1 MLTDTTIKNAKAP
14 ERPYKLADGRGL
26 SLLVKPSGARLWR
39 FRYRHG
45 GVEKMLSFGAY
56 PDVTLARAR
65 AKREDAR
72 RLVADGVDPSEV
84 RRAARGAVANT
95 LEALARE
102 WMAQREGSLAPA
114 TRKKTR
120 WILEDLVFPA
130 IGRRPIA
137 DIKPTDLLRVLR
149 RIESAGHHETAHR
162 VKQKVGQVYRFA
174 VATGRADHDITAS
187 LKDALAPVVATHRAA
202 ITDPAKVGELLRALD
217 GYQGQPETEAALTL
231 APLVFLRPGELR
243 GAEWAEIDLAEAEW
257 RIPAQRMKMSERHI
271 VPLSTQAVAILERLH
286 PLTGHGRLVFPSL
299 RSRERPIS
307 ENTLNAA
314 LRRLGYGKNDM
325 TAHGF
330 RTVASTLL
338 NEMSFHSD
346 LIELQ
351 LAHKPRDKV
360 RAAYNRAERLAER
373 RDMMQSWADYLDSLK
388 GRTEV
393 TPIRTRAAQ

>member
-1 MLTDTTIKNAKAP
+1 MLTDTTIKNAKAR

-26 SLLVKPSGARLWR
+26 SLLVKPNGAKLWR

-45 GVEKMLSFGAY
+45 GTEKMISVGSY
-56 PDVTLARAR
+56 PDITLARAR
-65 AKREDAR
+65 ARREEAR
-72 RLVADGVDPSEV
+72 RLVANRIDPSEA
-84 RRAARGAVANT
+84 RRAERSAVANT
-95 LEALARE
+95 LEAVAGE
-102 WMAQREGSLAPA
+102 WMAQREGKLAPA
-114 TRKKTR
+114 TRSKTR
-120 WILEDLVFPA
+120 WIFEDLVFPA

-137 DIKPTDLLRVLR
+137 DIKPADLLRVLR
-149 RIESAGHHETAHR
+149 RIEAAGHHETAHR

-202 ITDPAKVGELLRALD
+202 ITEPAKVGELLRALD
-217 GYQGQPETEAALTL
+217 GYQGQPETGAALTL

-243 GAEWAEIDLAEAEW
+243 GAEWAEIDLETAEW

-286 PLTGHGRLVFPSL
+286 TLTGHGRLVFPSL

-314 LRRLGYGKNDM
+314 LRRLGYGKDEM
-325 TAHGF
+325 CAHGF

-373 RDMMQSWADYLDSLK
+373 RQMMQAWADYLDSLK

-393 TPIRTRAAQ
+393 TTIRTRAAQ